1 MIFSVTNL
9 ALNLIPVAILCIL
22 CSFAAQA
29 GAVQS
34 HGIDKQQDRLL
45 VFSKTTGWR
54 HQSIEAG
61 QEAIKKL
68 GQNKAIG
75 VTVTEDA
82 AMFNADTLAM
92 FSAVIFL
99 NTTGTVFNDN
109 QRNAFEK
116 FIQNGGGFVGI
127 HSAADTEYD
136 WPWYENLVGAYF
148 DNHPPGTPNAD
159 VVVHNPNHEA
169 TSMLPEIWN
178 RDDEWYNY
186 RSFKDHIN
194 VLLKLDTSSYE
205 GSDHPGNHPI
215 AWYHEFDGG
224 RSFYTGMGHTEA
236 SFSDELYLDHIWGG
250 IRYVLSD

>member
-1 MIFSVTNL
+1 MSLSVTNL
-9 ALNLIPVAILCIL
+9 VLNLIPVAIFCIF
-22 CSFAAQA
+22 CSITGQA
-29 GAVQS
+29 YAKQSSDAVQ
-34 HGIDKQQDRLL
+34 QQDRLL

-61 QEAIKKL
+61 QQAIKLL
-68 GQNKAIG
+68 GQKYDVG

-82 AMFNADTLAM
+82 SMFNADTLAM

-99 NTTGTVFNDN
+99 NTTGTIFDDE
-109 QRNAFEK
+109 QRSAFEGY
-116 FIQNGGGFVGI
+116 IQGGGGFVGI

-136 WPWYENLVGAYF
+136 WPWYGKLMGAYF

-159 VVVHNPNHEA
+159 VVVADADHSA
-169 TSMLPEIWN
+169 TSMLPDVWN

-186 RSFKDHIN
+186 KKFEDHIN

-215 AWYHEFDGG
+215 AWYHEYDGG
-224 RSFYTGMGHTEA
+224 RSFYTGLGHTEA
-236 SFSDELYLDHIWGG
+236 SYSDELYLEHIWGG